1 MGSDA
6 LIRTMRFRD
15 IPRILAIEREC
26 FPLNNSLG
34 MLLYHWLF
42 DREAVLVAESAGEVI
57 GYVLARRTL
66 SGRLSHH
73 GHIAALAVLPAFRRR
88 GIGRNLMNA
97 ALNRLTERNAE
108 TVALEVRCS
117 NVIAQALYEKLGFK
131 RTEVLRRYYF
141 DGEDAFRMLKRLSPA
156 SPGEHRQSRR
166 DRGPVTQETRN

>member
-1 MGSDA
+1 MGSEA

-42 DREAVLVAESAGEVI
+42 DREAVLVAESEGDVV

-66 SGRLSHH
+66 RGRLSRH
-73 GHIAALAVLPAFRRR
+73 GHIAALAVLPGFRRR

-97 ALNRLTERNAE
+97 ALKRLAEHHAE
-108 TVALEVRCS
+108 TVGLEVRCS
-117 NVIAQALYEKLGFK
+117 NVIAQALYEKLGFE
-131 RTEVLRRYYF
+131 RTEVVHRYYF
-141 DGEDAFRMLKRLSPA
+141 DGENAFRMLKRLSPVTDAEGQQMRRGRA
-156 SPGEHRQSRR
+156 SLR
-166 DRGPVTQETRN
+166 QETHN